1 MVHREIAMSQN
12 LESKQSKII
21 RTAQD
26 VFYLPAEE
34 AGELAFMSKC
44 FIQATL
50 PHSNPGDVPLWWR
63 QSGDYTLSIQPHFMP
78 GKDGK
83 PKNLGLPYGS
93 VPRLI
98 LAWANGEVVQTNS
111 RELIL
116 GKSLSGFMDKIGFGG
131 VTGGKNGSITR
142 LKNQAM
148 RLFSSKLTLTHQ
160 TDIKLTV
167 SNALLADHAEYF
179 WDPVNPRQQSFWD
192 SRVILS
198 ERFYQLL
205 LSSPVPLDWRILK
218 SLKQSPMALDLYMWL
233 SYRMFTLSK
242 PQKIK
247 WETLALQF
255 GSEYERVRDFRANVR
270 KHIHKIKAIW
280 QTLQLELENEET
292 ITLLPSRLL
301 IASKK

>member
-1 MVHREIAMSQN
+1 MTCETQTGK
-12 LESKQSKII
+12 LI

-26 VFYLPAEE
+26 VFYLSAKE
-34 AGELAFMSKC
+34 ANDLAFMSKC

-50 PHSNPGDVPLWWR
+50 PHSDPGDVPLWWR

-83 PKNLGLPYGS
+83 PKNIGLPYGS

-98 LAWANGEVVQTNS
+98 LAWANGEVVQTKS
-111 RELIL
+111 RELVL

-131 VTGGKNGSITR
+131 ATGGKNGSITR

-160 TDIKLTV
+160 TDTKLTV

-179 WDPVNPRQQSFWD
+179 WDPVNPGQQSLWD
-192 SRVILS
+192 SHVMLS
-198 ERFYQLL
+198 ERFYNLL
-205 LSSPVPLDWRILK
+205 LTSPVPLDWRILK

-233 SYRMFTLSK
+233 SYRMFTLNK
-242 PQKIK
+242 PQQIR

-255 GSEYERVRDFRANVR
+255 GSQYKTMKGFRENVR
-270 KHIHKIKAIW
+270 KHLRKIQAIW
-280 QTLQLELENEET
+280 QDLKLNLDDEDTL
-292 ITLLPSRLL
+292 TLLPSRLL
-301 IASKK
+301 ITPKD